1 MAAVV
6 DTHHQTEE
14 EDTEEALVLHQ
25 GTTLAEESG
34 EALSQKG
41 MQPPVCTAPVALAL
55 KPAMLSSWESVD
67 LEPGEVHGLHASKL
81 PPPEHDVRHVL
92 HLALVCSIISTLWPL
107 PEPRAAKQY
116 SVEGLTVARPSR
128 CSLPSQP
135 NDLSRWR
142 YPHGLV
148 QQLCS

>member
-6 DTHHQTEE
+6 GCTHHQPG
-14 EDTEEALVLHQ
+14 EDMEEALGLHQ
-25 GTTLAEESG
+25 GTTLVEESG
-34 EALSQKG
+34 EVLSQTG

-55 KPAMLSSWESVD
+55 KPAMISSWESVD
-67 LEPGEVHGLHASKL
+67 LEPGEVHDLHASKL

-116 SVEGLTVARPSR
+116 SVEALTVARPCR
-128 CSLPSQP
+128 CLLPSQP
-135 NDLSRWR
+135 NDLSSWR
-142 YPHGLV
+142 YPHGPV

>member
-41 MQPPVCTAPVALAL
+41 MQPPVAALAL

-67 LEPGEVHGLHASKL
+67 LEAGEVHGLHASKL
-81 PPPEHDVRHVL
+81 PSPEHDVWHVL
-92 HLALVCSIISTLWPL
+92 HLALACSIISTLWPL
-107 PEPRAAKQY
+107 PEPCAAKQY
-116 SVEGLTVARPSR
+116 SVKALMVARPCR
-128 CSLPSQP
+128 CLLPSQA
-135 NDLSRWR
+135 NDLSSWR
-142 YPHGLV
+142 YPHGPV